1 LPAPR
6 ALARVRSRGG
16 AADAI
21 RTAGSRKRGVG
32 CASHTEHEG

>member
-6 ALARVRSRGG
+6 ALARVRSRARGG

-21 RTAGSRKRGVG
+21 RTAGSR
-32 CASHTEHEG
+32 